1 MSAVKRETRC
11 FYYQHSVCCPRNG
24 VQAPRIFSEVLI
36 NPGKPSFITT
46 VQSAWEGQM
55 VKLVSPDTGQN
66 K

>member
-1 MSAVKRETRC
+1 MLLFSAFSVLPPQRC
-11 FYYQHSVCCPRNG
+11 TSATDIFRN
-24 VQAPRIFSEVLI
+24 FEF